1 MVSRP
6 AKGYHRCTH
15 SVWNINHRETWT
27 PWETLAHPQL
37 RQLLTFARSP
47 IWPRNRARKLGGQK
61 NPGNFYEKPG
71 ETGFDRVPP
80 DKNRARIKALGRGRG
95 GGKVGRVFTVNIQLN
110 YARVYQILGGS
121 LALWKSCKINKE
133 SDNLSSPLL
142 FPPLSYHNLASFYIT
157 FVPYLCIYFNLL
169 DKMAYVLLKI
179 IVLFLN

>member
-1 MVSRP
+1 M
-6 AKGYHRCTH
+6 
-15 SVWNINHRETWT
+15 
-27 PWETLAHPQL
+27 
-37 RQLLTFARSP
+37 
-47 IWPRNRARKLGGQK
+47 K
-61 NPGNFYEKPG
+61 NPGKPG
-71 ETGFDRVPP
+71 LTGFHPIRTE
-80 DKNRARIKALGRGRG
+80 RGIKALGRGRG

-169 DKMAYVLLKI
+169 DKMDYVLLKI